1 MILLKVN
8 IICLGKLKEKYI
20 KDGILEYSKRL
31 SRFCNLNIIELAD
44 EKIPD
49 NANAGEMKKVIEL
62 EGEKIKKHIS
72 DQSYKI
78 ALCVEGKQFSSED
91 FADKLKNVTVLGKSE
106 ITFIIGGSLG
116 LSDDIKKMCDLK
128 LSFSLFT
135 YPHML
140 MRLIL
145 LEQIFRAF
153 KINSGEEYHK

>member
-1 MILLKVN
+1 MLRVN
-8 IICLGKLKEKYI
+8 IVCVGKLKEKYI
-20 KDGILEYSKRL
+20 KDGICEYSKRL
-31 SRFCNLNIIELAD
+31 SRFCNLNIVELND

-49 NANAGEMKKVIEL
+49 NASQGEMKKVIEL
-62 EGEKIKKHIS
+62 EGDRIKKNIS

-91 FADKLKNVTVLGKSE
+91 FAKKIQNVPVLGKSE

-116 LSDDIKKMCDLK
+116 LSDDIKKMCDLR

-145 LEQIFRAF
+145 LEQIFRVF
-153 KINSGEEYHK
+153 KINNGEEYHK